1 MKKSEKLEF
10 PTIEFTP
17 VTFLG
22 TGNSGQSCELNLT
35 EEELKYYPP
44 DEIESVEVQI
54 VRN

>member
-17 VTFLG
+17 VTFLA
-22 TGNSGQSCELNLT
+22 TGNSGQTCAMQLS
-35 EEELKYYPP
+35 EEEATHYKP
-44 DEIESVEVQI
+44 DEIESMEAQV